1 MGRFRP
7 AHGAGHVA
15 GLLLLFGLLATGC
28 GSSSQ
33 SVSVEGTSNQPNR
46 TASDVESQLRSAA
59 DEWEG
64 VPQKWGGTTK
74 QGVDCS
80 GLVQSVYQSRFAL
93 SLPRT
98 TDQQVRTG
106 TRVSRSS
113 LRPGDLVF
121 FRHSRKNY
129 HVGIYLSDGEFLH
142 TSTSQGVTVS
152 PLDRPYWKKRW
163 WQGRRLL
170 EVNGS
175 GTRAASDTAR
185 AASSNA
191 EVGW

>member
-1 MGRFRP
+1 MSSPQSFVRGLR
-7 AHGAGHVA
+7 AV
-15 GLLLLFGLLATGC
+15 GLLVVLGSLTIGC
-28 GSSSQ
+28 GSSR
-33 SVSVEGTSNQPNR
+33 SVSVEGASEQPKR
-46 TASDVESQLRSAA
+46 TTAEVESKLRSAA

-64 VPQKWGGTTK
+64 VSQKWGGTTK

-80 GLVQSVYQSRFAL
+80 GLVQSVYASRFNL

-106 TRVSRSS
+106 TRVSRSA

-121 FRHSRKNY
+121 FRHSRKKY
-129 HVGIYLSDGEFLH
+129 HVGIYLSEGEFLH

-152 PLDRPYWKKRW
+152 PLDQSYWNERW

-170 EVNGS
+170 ALDGQASRV
-175 GTRAASDTAR
+175 ASDTSEAP
-185 AASSNA
+185 SSSA
-191 EVGW
+191 DVGW

>member
-1 MGRFRP
+1 MSSPQSFVRGLR
-7 AHGAGHVA
+7 AV
-15 GLLLLFGLLATGC
+15 GLLVVLGSLTIGC
-28 GSSSQ
+28 GSSR
-33 SVSVEGTSNQPNR
+33 SVSVDGASEQPER
-46 TASDVESQLRSAA
+46 TTAEIKSELRSAA

-64 VPQKWGGTTK
+64 VSQKWGGTTK

-80 GLVQSVYQSRFAL
+80 GLVQSVYASRFNL

-98 TDQQVRTG
+98 TEQQVRTG
-106 TRVSRSS
+106 TRVSRSA

-121 FRHSRKNY
+121 FRHSRKKY

-152 PLDRPYWKKRW
+152 PLDQSYWNERW

-170 EVNGS
+170 ALEGQPS
-175 GTRAASDTAR
+175 RAASDTSTT
-185 AASSNA
+185 ASSSA

>member
-1 MGRFRP
+1 MSSPQSFVRGLR
-7 AHGAGHVA
+7 AV
-15 GLLLLFGLLATGC
+15 GLLVVLGSLTIGC
-28 GSSSQ
+28 GSSR
-33 SVSVEGTSNQPNR
+33 SVSVDGASGQPER
-46 TASDVESQLRSAA
+46 TTAEIRSELRSAA

-64 VPQKWGGTTK
+64 VSQKWGGTSK

-80 GLVQSVYQSRFAL
+80 GLVQSVYASRFNL

-98 TDQQVRTG
+98 TEQQVRTG
-106 TRVSRSS
+106 TRVSRSA

-121 FRHSRKNY
+121 FRHSRKKY

-152 PLDRPYWKKRW
+152 PLDQSYWNERW

-170 EVNGS
+170 ALEGQPS
-175 GTRAASDTAR
+175 RAASDTSTT
-185 AASSNA
+185 ASSSA

>member
-1 MGRFRP
+1 MSSPQSFVRGLR
-7 AHGAGHVA
+7 AV
-15 GLLLLFGLLATGC
+15 GLLVVLGSLTIGC
-28 GSSSQ
+28 GSSR
-33 SVSVEGTSNQPNR
+33 SVSVEGASEQPKR
-46 TASDVESQLRSAA
+46 TTAEVESKLRSAA

-64 VPQKWGGTTK
+64 VSQKWGGTTK

-80 GLVQSVYQSRFAL
+80 GLVQSVYASRFNL

-106 TRVSRSS
+106 TRVSRSA

-121 FRHSRKNY
+121 FRHSRKKY
-129 HVGIYLSDGEFLH
+129 HVGIYLSEGEFLH

-152 PLDRPYWKKRW
+152 PLDQSYWNERW

-170 EVNGS
+170 ALDGQASRV
-175 GTRAASDTAR
+175 ASDTSE
-185 AASSNA
+185 ASSSSA
-191 EVGW
+191 DVGW

>member
-1 MGRFRP
+1 
-7 AHGAGHVA
+7 VK
-15 GLLLLFGLLATGC
+15 
-28 GSSSQ
+28 SK
-33 SVSVEGTSNQPNR
+33 
-46 TASDVESQLRSAA
+46 LRSAA

-64 VPQKWGGTTK
+64 VSQEWGGTTK

-80 GLVQSVYQSRFAL
+80 GLVQSVYASKFGL

-106 TRVSRSS
+106 TRVSRSA

-121 FRHSRKNY
+121 FRHSRKKY

-152 PLDRPYWKKRW
+152 PLDQSYWNERW

-170 EVNGS
+170 ALDGRAS
-175 GTRAASDTAR
+175 RAASDTST
-185 AASSNA
+185 ASSSDA
-191 EVGW
+191 DVGW